1 MSYILYVGLCSI
13 FYAVPLAKKS
23 NDGPNGPNMN
33 KRRVR
38 RPCHGVGGGAQHM
51 FDTPPTSHQTGTHMS
66 VFAKS
71 FVIWSGREIHRSS
84 KSHRWG
90 AVFCT
95 SFRGANERIAALSSF
110 YRNGWRGPRKWAPCS
125 IPTNGDLCEK
135 RVRQTKL
142 IRKGFCPATV
152 TPSAVRSLHRR
163 DKSICKF
170 RSTTWCCKVWVE
182 ELLWYFVRMSISCC
196 DYDVPLNKE
205 KTDENISWWWI
216 PCLRYCVP
224 SSFYQVWSFLLLD
237 QKVTSLA
244 DRTILRQITLIK
256 LLGLVEVFSF
266 LLASPFDC

>member
-1 MSYILYVGLCSI
+1 MQFLWQKSPMMDLMDLIWIKDVSEDHVMVSEAGPSTCSTRPLLRIKRVPTCQYLQNLLLSGRGGRSIAARRAIDGVRFFAHLSEEPMSES
-13 FYAVPLAKKS
+13 
-23 NDGPNGPNMN
+23 
-33 KRRVR
+33 RRC
-38 RPCHGVGGGAQHM
+38 PPFTEMGGGA
-51 FDTPPTSHQTGTHMS
+51 
-66 VFAKS
+66 
-71 FVIWSGREIHRSS
+71 
-84 KSHRWG
+84 
-90 AVFCT
+90 
-95 SFRGANERIAALSSF
+95 
-110 YRNGWRGPRKWAPCS
+110 PRKWAPCS

-152 TPSAVRSLHRR
+152 TPSAVRSLHWR

-170 RSTTWCCKVWVE
+170 RSTTWCCKVWVV

-196 DYDVPLNKE
+196 GYHVPLNKE

-224 SSFYQVWSFLLLD
+224 SSFYRVWSFLLLD
-237 QKVTSLA
+237 QKATSLA

-256 LLGLVEVFSF
+256 LLGLVKVFSPF

>member
-1 MSYILYVGLCSI
+1 MSWSRRRGPSTCS
-13 FYAVPLAKKS
+13 
-23 NDGPNGPNMN
+23 
-33 KRRVR
+33 R
-38 RPCHGVGGGAQHM
+38 RPLFRIKRV
-51 FDTPPTSHQTGTHMS
+51 PTCQYLQ
-66 VFAKS
+66 S
-71 FVIWSGREIHRSS
+71 FVIWSGGDPSQLEE
-84 KSHRWG
+84 HRWG

-152 TPSAVRSLHRR
+152 TPSAVRSLHRSR

-170 RSTTWCCKVWVE
+170 RSTTWCCKVWVD
-182 ELLWYFVRMSISCC
+182 ELLWYFVRMSISG
-196 DYDVPLNKE
+196 YHVPLKKRKKKE

-256 LLGLVEVFSF
+256 LLGLVYFFSSPTGKPF
-266 LLASPFDC
+266 WLLTVRKNC

>member
-1 MSYILYVGLCSI
+1 MGCGFLHI
-13 FYAVPLAKKS
+13 FPRSQWA
-23 NDGPNGPNMN
+23 N
-33 KRRVR
+33 R
-38 RPCHGVGGGAQHM
+38 GVVLLL
-51 FDTPPTSHQTGTHMS
+51 PKW
-66 VFAKS
+66 V
-71 FVIWSGREIHRSS
+71 E
-84 KSHRWG
+84 
-90 AVFCT
+90 
-95 SFRGANERIAALSSF
+95 
-110 YRNGWRGPRKWAPCS
+110 GPRKWAPCS

-152 TPSAVRSLHRR
+152 TPSAVRSLHMR

-170 RSTTWCCKVWVE
+170 RSTTWCCKVWVD

-196 DYDVPLNKE
+196 GNHVPLNKE

-237 QKVTSLA
+237 QKATSLA

-256 LLGLVEVFSF
+256 LLGLVNIFFLSYWQAPLIVNCTKKLSTSNLGFISLFSF
-266 LLASPFDC
+266 PSIMHC